1 MTCISLVCNKV
12 KSGLPLGSEIAVKLS
27 KAGLMT
33 SPTVYRWQTPYDSA
47 VLEMDLTLIPT
58 RVKAALQAIEERL
71 RSCIEYGS
79 PEHRAIEDARRS
91 LASLHRKR
99 K

>member
-1 MTCISLVCNKV
+1 MSN
-12 KSGLPLGSEIAVKLS
+12 PE
-27 KAGLMT
+27 
-33 SPTVYRWQTPYDSA
+33 VYRWQTPYDAA
-47 VLEMDLTLIPT
+47 VLEMDLTVMPS

-91 LASLHRKR
+91 LAAMNRKHR
-99 K
+99 

>member
-1 MTCISLVCNKV
+1 
-12 KSGLPLGSEIAVKLS
+12 
-27 KAGLMT
+27 MT

-47 VLEMDLTLIPT
+47 VLEMDLTLIPS
-58 RVKAALQAIEERL
+58 RVKAALGAIEERL

-79 PEHRAIEDARRS
+79 AEHRAIEDARRS
-91 LASLHRKR
+91 LASLTRKR